1 MMKKRFIAKNRRK
14 KKKLKFFFFLLLFI
28 GGIFFSFRFLSKS
41 SIKIDDK
48 DFVTLLIENTN
59 SITSV
64 KKESLF
70 QQALHLFLRKGNIS
84 PVFLLES
91 NYQSLIREDKTE
103 EQTVHTSTEENAP
116 LIYLY
121 NSHQTEE
128 YLPSSIAEFS
138 VNPTV
143 MMADYILQDVFEK
156 NALPTIVEEGS
167 IKEILNQ
174 NQWNYAGSYQ
184 ASRILMEQARLTY
197 PSLLYFIDVHRDS
210 LGREKTTVTID
221 SKSYAKT
228 IFLIGLENPN
238 YQANLDFTT
247 LLNNKLNEKYPGL
260 SKGIYKKG
268 GAGVNGVYN
277 QDFSPYTVVLEIG
290 GPENTT
296 SEVLNSALAFA
307 DCFMEVIS
315 THEG

>member
-1 MMKKRFIAKNRRK
+1 MKKRFIAKNKKK
-14 KKKLKFFFFLLLFI
+14 KKKLKIFFFLVLFI
-28 GGIFFSFRFLSKS
+28 IGMFFSFRFLSKS

-64 KKESLF
+64 KKETLF
-70 QQALHLFLRKGNIS
+70 QKALHLFLPKESIS
-84 PVFLLES
+84 PVVLLES
-91 NYQSLIREDKTE
+91 NYQSLITKEKNNEPSSTITQTE
-103 EQTVHTSTEENAP
+103 NSDP

-128 YLPSSIAEFS
+128 YRPSSIAEFS
-138 VNPTV
+138 INPTV

-156 NALPTIVEEGS
+156 NDFPTIVEEGN

-184 ASRILMEQARLTY
+184 ASRVLMEQARLNY
-197 PSLLYFIDVHRDS
+197 PSLIYFIDVHRDS
-210 LGREKTTVTID
+210 LGKDRTTVTINE
-221 SKSYAKT
+221 KSYAKT

-238 YQANLDFTT
+238 YQENLDFTT